1 MSQICYLSFNQ
12 VSLRRPSLHS
22 RLKGRGRDEQD
33 PAMGPAGVP
42 CLSAPSY
49 NRPQA
54 RISRVISRTGDGP
67 LYAVLAALLWWQGE
81 AQREVVQVALLA
93 FAAELP
99 LYLLLKN
106 ALRRQRPVGLPVFIT
121 PSDRYS
127 LPSGHTA
134 AAFLMATVLAA
145 SFPLWAPLLFL
156 WAILVGASRLLLGVH
171 YLSDL
176 VAGALLGGGCALWAL
191 NWSQG

>member
-1 MSQICYLSFNQ
+1 MNKIQQWDLQVCRICL
-12 VSLRRPSLHS
+12 LH
-22 RLKGRGRDEQD
+22 
-33 PAMGPAGVP
+33 A
-42 CLSAPSY
+42 Y

-54 RISRVISRTGDGP
+54 RISRLISRTGDGP

-81 AQREVVQVALLA
+81 AERELVKLALLA
-93 FAAELP
+93 FTFELP

-106 ALRRQRPVGLPVFIT
+106 LLKRQRPVGLPVFIT

-145 SFPLWAPLLFL
+145 SFPLWAPLLFV
-156 WAILVGASRLLLGVH
+156 WAALVGASRLLLGVH

-176 VAGALLGGGCALWAL
+176 VAGALLGGGCALLAL
-191 NWSQG
+191 GWGQ

>member
-1 MSQICYLSFNQ
+1 MNKIQQ
-12 VSLRRPSLHS
+12 WDLRVCRVCLLH
-22 RLKGRGRDEQD
+22 
-33 PAMGPAGVP
+33 P
-42 CLSAPSY
+42 Y

-106 ALRRQRPVGLPVFIT
+106 ALKRQRPVGLPVFIT

-145 SFPLWAPLLFL
+145 SFPLWALLLFL

-191 NWSQG
+191 GWSQG

>member
-1 MSQICYLSFNQ
+1 MNKIQQ
-12 VSLRRPSLHS
+12 WDLRVCRVCLLH
-22 RLKGRGRDEQD
+22 
-33 PAMGPAGVP
+33 P
-42 CLSAPSY
+42 Y
-49 NRPQA
+49 NGPQA
-54 RISRVISRTGDGP
+54 RISRLVSRTGDGP

-81 AQREVVQVALLA
+81 AQRDVVQVALLA

-134 AAFLMATVLAA
+134 TAFLMATVLAA

-191 NWSQG
+191 GWSQG

>member
-1 MSQICYLSFNQ
+1 MKQEPRRRGVLPLNAFHLPK
-12 VSLRRPSLHS
+12 SLAKT
-22 RLKGRGRDEQD
+22 LKQQRFRFTADR
-33 PAMGPAGVP
+33 AFA
-42 CLSAPSY
+42 
-49 NRPQA
+49 
-54 RISRVISRTGDGP
+54 
-67 LYAVLAALLWWQGE
+67 AVLAALLWWQGE
-81 AQREVVQVALLA
+81 AERELVGVALLA
-93 FAAELP
+93 FAIELP

-106 ALRRQRPVGLPVFIT
+106 ALKRQRPAGLPVIIT

-145 SFPLWAPLLFL
+145 SFPLWAPLLFV
-156 WAILVGASRLLLGVH
+156 WAALVGASRLLLGVH

-191 NWSQG
+191 GWSQG

>member
-1 MSQICYLSFNQ
+1 MNKIQQWDLQVCRICL
-12 VSLRRPSLHS
+12 LH
-22 RLKGRGRDEQD
+22 
-33 PAMGPAGVP
+33 A
-42 CLSAPSY
+42 Y

-54 RISRVISRTGDGP
+54 RISRLISRTGDGP

-81 AQREVVQVALLA
+81 AERELVGVALLA
-93 FAAELP
+93 FAIELP

-106 ALRRQRPVGLPVFIT
+106 ALKRQRPAGLPVFIT

-134 AAFLMATVLAA
+134 AAFLMAAVLAA
-145 SFPLWAPLLFL
+145 SFPLWAPLLFA
-156 WAILVGASRLLLGVH
+156 WAALVGASRLLLGVH

-176 VAGALLGGGCALWAL
+176 VAGALLGGGCALLAL
-191 NWSQG
+191 SWSQG

>member
-1 MSQICYLSFNQ
+1 MNKIQQWDLQVCRICL
-12 VSLRRPSLHS
+12 LH
-22 RLKGRGRDEQD
+22 
-33 PAMGPAGVP
+33 A
-42 CLSAPSY
+42 Y

-54 RISRVISRTGDGP
+54 RISRLISRTGDGP

-81 AQREVVQVALLA
+81 AERELVKLALLA
-93 FAAELP
+93 FAFELP

-106 ALRRQRPVGLPVFIT
+106 LLKRQRPAGLPVFIT

-145 SFPLWAPLLFL
+145 SFPLWAPLLFV
-156 WAILVGASRLLLGVH
+156 WAALVGASRLLLGVH

-176 VAGALLGGGCALWAL
+176 VAGALLGGGCALLAL
-191 NWSQG
+191 GWGL

>member
-1 MSQICYLSFNQ
+1 MNKIQQWDLQVCRICL
-12 VSLRRPSLHS
+12 LH
-22 RLKGRGRDEQD
+22 
-33 PAMGPAGVP
+33 A
-42 CLSAPSY
+42 Y

-54 RISRVISRTGDGP
+54 RISRLISRTGDGP

-81 AQREVVQVALLA
+81 AERELVGVALLA
-93 FAAELP
+93 FAIELP

-106 ALRRQRPVGLPVFIT
+106 ALKRQRPAGLPVFIT

-145 SFPLWAPLLFL
+145 SFSLWAPLLFA
-156 WAILVGASRLLLGVH
+156 WAALVGASRLLLGVH

-176 VAGALLGGGCALWAL
+176 VAGALLGGGCALLAL
-191 NWSQG
+191 SWSQG

>member
-1 MSQICYLSFNQ
+1 MNKIQQWDQQ
-12 VSLRRPSLHS
+12 VCRVCLLH
-22 RLKGRGRDEQD
+22 
-33 PAMGPAGVP
+33 A
-42 CLSAPSY
+42 Y

-54 RISRVISRTGDGP
+54 RISRLVSRTGDGP

-81 AQREVVQVALLA
+81 AERELVQLALLA
-93 FAAELP
+93 FAIELP

-106 ALRRQRPVGLPVFIT
+106 SLKRQRPVGLPVFIT

-134 AAFLMATVLAA
+134 AAFLMATILA
-145 SFPLWAPLLFL
+145 SGFPLWAPLLFG
-156 WAILVGASRLLLGVH
+156 WAALVGASRLLLGVH

-176 VAGALLGGGCALWAL
+176 VAGALLGGGCAVLAL
-191 NWSQG
+191 GWSHS

>member
-1 MSQICYLSFNQ
+1 MNKIQQWDLQVCRICL
-12 VSLRRPSLHS
+12 LH
-22 RLKGRGRDEQD
+22 
-33 PAMGPAGVP
+33 A
-42 CLSAPSY
+42 Y

-54 RISRVISRTGDGP
+54 RISRLISRTGDGP

-81 AQREVVQVALLA
+81 AECELVKLALLA
-93 FAAELP
+93 FAFELP

-106 ALRRQRPVGLPVFIT
+106 LLKRQRPVGLPVFIT

-145 SFPLWAPLLFL
+145 NFPLWAPLLFV
-156 WAILVGASRLLLGVH
+156 WAALVGASRLLLGVH

-176 VAGALLGGGCALWAL
+176 VAGALLGGGCALLAL
-191 NWSQG
+191 GWGQ

>member
-1 MSQICYLSFNQ
+1 MRILLVLDRVENPASANALMGFRLAEQL
-12 VSLRRPSLHS
+12 LRRDHTVHILTLWDGLHTP
-22 RLKGRGRDEQD
+22 
-33 PAMGPAGVP
+33 PAPPEGAM
-42 CLSAPSY
+42 
-49 NRPQA
+49 QH
-54 RISRVISRTGDGP
+54 
-67 LYAVLAALLWWQGE
+67 
-81 AQREVVQVALLA
+81 LLA
-93 FAAELP
+93 FADELP

-176 VAGALLGGGCALWAL
+176 VAGALLGGGCAVLAL
-191 NWSQG
+191 GWSHS

>member
-1 MSQICYLSFNQ
+1 MNKIHQWDLRVCRICL
-12 VSLRRPSLHS
+12 LH
-22 RLKGRGRDEQD
+22 
-33 PAMGPAGVP
+33 P
-42 CLSAPSY
+42 Y
-49 NRPQA
+49 NGPQA
-54 RISRVISRTGDGP
+54 RISRLVSRTGDGP
-67 LYAVLAALLWWQGE
+67 LYAVLAAALWWQGE
-81 AQREVVQVALLA
+81 AQRDVVQVALLA

-191 NWSQG
+191 GWSQG